1 MVPRKVNKKRGIVI
15 SCGYTFALLFPLMRL
30 TLKKISLKQVVPCFF
45 SMATQSIYV
54 LTAQHEMIAL
64 VLDRFRLLREREFS
78 VHVGKIQPLV

>member
-1 MVPRKVNKKRGIVI
+1 MQGSVLILNFGQFEDLLW
-15 SCGYTFALLFPLMRL
+15 TFGHQIFETILQF
-30 TLKKISLKQVVPCFF
+30 QWQHFF
-45 SMATQSIYV
+45 YV